1 MAIEI
6 GIQQLSTQFALGLQ
20 QITNTLKQELNVI
33 SNTLVQEISVVNHLR
48 QNVEVTRNTLLSS
61 NQAHYTYI
69 ETLNQVQD
77 KAAQVEGSSSR
88 IGGAISQVAS
98 KLFDFVQSS
107 LGSLKDLKAGPD
119 ALGVVTDEQAQS
131 AKDYQTSMEKLDKVL
146 DGVKAR
152 VGLGLAPQL
161 SFLADRFLAVVDAN
175 KELIT
180 EGLQKTMT
188 LVAEGLDAVYNFG
201 RALDFVVSG
210 TVGWDNA
217 LMMLGTAL
225 LWVGRASLMAFAT
238 NPIMWIIAA
247 LVVVIALV
255 DDFMTYLDGG
265 ESAFGGVWEPLVK
278 GFKEVGAILADMK
291 AQFDAFWAENGETV
305 MAFADGLMMFIG
317 AGISNVINLFKGF
330 SALLRGDFDGV
341 KEAFGG
347 IFEGLATQFEVI
359 GSLFSW
365 EPLLNG
371 IAAVEAVLNGLKARF
386 MALWGE
392 ISESA
397 MAFADGLVVF
407 IGAGISNVINLF
419 KGFFALLRG
428 DVDGVKEAFGGIFEG
443 LATQFEV
450 IGSLFS
456 WESLLNGIAAVELV
470 LNGLKAQFMALWG
483 EISES
488 AMAFAEGL
496 MAGIGT
502 SINYVINLFKGL
514 FVLVKGGFDGIK
526 EVFNSWFEG
535 VKAKFEALGAGF
547 KKVAGMFG
555 FGDDKEGAPEAAKE
569 SPGMFSG
576 VAGFFGWNSTDD
588 QAATAPRLVE
598 GASQFTAGVHDAQS
612 RAALGAGVGAASL
625 VAPVSNNSFNQSV
638 TVHVSGDNPQAIGRE
653 VAEQVAS
660 NQQRL
665 ATHNNQS
672 DIRQ

>member
-6 GIQQLSTQFALGLQ
+6 GIQQLSAQFALGLQ

-146 DGVKAR
+146 DGVKTR

-330 SALLRGDFDGV
+330 FALLRGDFDGV

-371 IAAVEAVLNGLKARF
+371 IAAVEAVLNGLKAQF
-386 MALWGE
+386 MAFWTEG
-392 ISESA
+392 SESV
-397 MAFADGLVVF
+397 MAFGEGLMVVIGASISNLFNLLKGIFALITGDFDGL
-407 IGAGISNVINLF
+407 
-419 KGFFALLRG
+419 
-428 DVDGVKEAFGGIFEG
+428 KEAF
-443 LATQFEV
+443 
-450 IGSLFS
+450 
-456 WESLLNGIAAVELV
+456 NG
-470 LNGLKAQFMALWG
+470 
-483 EISES
+483 
-488 AMAFAEGL
+488 
-496 MAGIGT
+496 
-502 SINYVINLFKGL
+502 
-514 FVLVKGGFDGIK
+514 
-526 EVFNSWFEG
+526 WFEG
-535 VKAKFEALGAGF
+535 VAAQFEVLSAGF

-555 FGDDKEGAPEAAKE
+555 FGGDKEGAPEAAKD

-598 GASQFTAGVHDAQS
+598 GASQFTAGVQDAQS

>member
-6 GIQQLSTQFALGLQ
+6 GIQQLSAQFALGLQ

-61 NQAHYTYI
+61 NKAHYTYI
-69 ETLNQVQD
+69 ETLNQVQG
-77 KAAQVEGSSSR
+77 KAAQVESSTSR
-88 IGGAISQVAS
+88 IGGAISQVSS

-146 DGVKAR
+146 DGVKTR

-371 IAAVEAVLNGLKARF
+371 IAAVEAVLNGLKAQF
-386 MALWGE
+386 MAFWTEG
-392 ISESA
+392 SESV
-397 MAFADGLVVF
+397 MAFGEGLMVVIGASISNLFNLLKGIFALITGDFDGL
-407 IGAGISNVINLF
+407 
-419 KGFFALLRG
+419 
-428 DVDGVKEAFGGIFEG
+428 KEAF
-443 LATQFEV
+443 
-450 IGSLFS
+450 
-456 WESLLNGIAAVELV
+456 NG
-470 LNGLKAQFMALWG
+470 
-483 EISES
+483 
-488 AMAFAEGL
+488 
-496 MAGIGT
+496 
-502 SINYVINLFKGL
+502 
-514 FVLVKGGFDGIK
+514 
-526 EVFNSWFEG
+526 WFEG
-535 VKAKFEALGAGF
+535 VAAQFEVLSAGF

-555 FGDDKEGAPEAAKE
+555 FGGDKEGAPEAAKE

-598 GASQFTAGVHDAQS
+598 GASQFTAGVQDAQS

>member
-61 NQAHYTYI
+61 NKAHYTYI
-69 ETLNQVQD
+69 ETLNQVQG
-77 KAAQVEGSSSR
+77 KAAQVEGSTSR
-88 IGGAISQVAS
+88 IGGAISQVSS

-146 DGVKAR
+146 DGVKTR

-330 SALLRGDFDGV
+330 SALLRGDFNGV

-371 IAAVEAVLNGLKARF
+371 IAAVEAVLNGLKA
-386 MALWGE
+386 
-392 ISESA
+392 
-397 MAFADGLVVF
+397 
-407 IGAGISNVINLF
+407 
-419 KGFFALLRG
+419 
-428 DVDGVKEAFGGIFEG
+428 
-443 LATQFEV
+443 
-450 IGSLFS
+450 
-456 WESLLNGIAAVELV
+456 
-470 LNGLKAQFMALWG
+470 QFMAFWTEG
-483 EISES
+483 SES
-488 AMAFAEGL
+488 VMAFGEGL
-496 MAGIGT
+496 MVVIGA
-502 SINYVINLFKGL
+502 SISNLFNLLKGIFAL
-514 FVLVKGGFDGIK
+514 ITGDFDGLK
-526 EVFNSWFEG
+526 QAFNGWFEG
-535 VKAKFEALGAGF
+535 VAAQFEVLSAGF

-555 FGDDKEGAPEAAKE
+555 FGGDKEGAPEAAKE

-576 VAGFFGWNSTDD
+576 VANLFGWNSTDD

-598 GASQFTAGVHDAQS
+598 GASQFTAGVQDAQS
-612 RAALGAGVGAASL
+612 RAALGAGVGAAAL
-625 VAPVSNNSFNQSV
+625 AAPVSNNSFNQSV

>member
-61 NQAHYTYI
+61 NKAHYTYI
-69 ETLNQVQD
+69 ETLNQVQG
-77 KAAQVEGSSSR
+77 KAAQVEGSTSR
-88 IGGAISQVAS
+88 IGGAISQVSS

-119 ALGVVTDEQAQS
+119 ALGVVTDEQAQA

-146 DGVKAR
+146 DGVKTR

-330 SALLRGDFDGV
+330 FALLRGDFDGV

-371 IAAVEAVLNGLKARF
+371 IAAVEAVLNGLKAQF
-386 MALWGE
+386 MAFWTEG
-392 ISESA
+392 SESV
-397 MAFADGLVVF
+397 MAFGEGLMVVIGASISNLFNLLKGIFALITGDFDGL
-407 IGAGISNVINLF
+407 
-419 KGFFALLRG
+419 
-428 DVDGVKEAFGGIFEG
+428 KEAF
-443 LATQFEV
+443 
-450 IGSLFS
+450 
-456 WESLLNGIAAVELV
+456 NG
-470 LNGLKAQFMALWG
+470 
-483 EISES
+483 
-488 AMAFAEGL
+488 
-496 MAGIGT
+496 
-502 SINYVINLFKGL
+502 
-514 FVLVKGGFDGIK
+514 
-526 EVFNSWFEG
+526 WFEG
-535 VKAKFEALGAGF
+535 VAAQFEVLSAGF

-555 FGDDKEGAPEAAKE
+555 FGGDKEGAPEAAKE

-598 GASQFTAGVHDAQS
+598 GASQFTAGVQDAQS

>member
-6 GIQQLSTQFALGLQ
+6 GIQQLSAQFALGLQ

-77 KAAQVEGSSSR
+77 KAAQVEGSSFR

-146 DGVKAR
+146 DGVKTR

-265 ESAFGGVWEPLVK
+265 ESAFVGVWEPLVK

-330 SALLRGDFDGV
+330 FALLRGDFDGV

-371 IAAVEAVLNGLKARF
+371 IAAVEAVLNGLKAQF
-386 MALWGE
+386 MAFWTEG
-392 ISESA
+392 SESV
-397 MAFADGLVVF
+397 MAFGEGLMVVIGASISNLFNLLKGIFALITGDFDGL
-407 IGAGISNVINLF
+407 
-419 KGFFALLRG
+419 
-428 DVDGVKEAFGGIFEG
+428 KEAF
-443 LATQFEV
+443 
-450 IGSLFS
+450 
-456 WESLLNGIAAVELV
+456 NG
-470 LNGLKAQFMALWG
+470 
-483 EISES
+483 
-488 AMAFAEGL
+488 
-496 MAGIGT
+496 
-502 SINYVINLFKGL
+502 
-514 FVLVKGGFDGIK
+514 
-526 EVFNSWFEG
+526 WFEG
-535 VKAKFEALGAGF
+535 VAAQFEVLSAGF

-555 FGDDKEGAPEAAKE
+555 FGGDKEGAPEAAKE

-598 GASQFTAGVHDAQS
+598 GASQFTAGVQDAQS

-625 VAPVSNNSFNQSV
+625 MAPVSNNSFNQSV

>member
-61 NQAHYTYI
+61 NKAHYTYI
-69 ETLNQVQD
+69 ETLNQVQG
-77 KAAQVEGSSSR
+77 KAAQVEGSTSR
-88 IGGAISQVAS
+88 IGGAISQVSS

-146 DGVKAR
+146 DGVKTR

-217 LMMLGTAL
+217 LMMLSTAL

-371 IAAVEAVLNGLKARF
+371 IAAVEAVLNGLKAQF
-386 MALWGE
+386 MAFWTEG
-392 ISESA
+392 SESV
-397 MAFADGLVVF
+397 MAFGEGLMVVIGASISNLFNLLKGIFALITGDFDGL
-407 IGAGISNVINLF
+407 
-419 KGFFALLRG
+419 
-428 DVDGVKEAFGGIFEG
+428 KEAF
-443 LATQFEV
+443 
-450 IGSLFS
+450 
-456 WESLLNGIAAVELV
+456 NG
-470 LNGLKAQFMALWG
+470 
-483 EISES
+483 
-488 AMAFAEGL
+488 
-496 MAGIGT
+496 
-502 SINYVINLFKGL
+502 
-514 FVLVKGGFDGIK
+514 
-526 EVFNSWFEG
+526 WFEG
-535 VKAKFEALGAGF
+535 VAAQFEVLSAGF

-555 FGDDKEGAPEAAKE
+555 FGGDKEGAPEAAKE

-576 VAGFFGWNSTDD
+576 VANLFGWNSTDD

-598 GASQFTAGVHDAQS
+598 GASQFTAGVQDAQS

>member
-6 GIQQLSTQFALGLQ
+6 GIQQLSAQFALGLQ

-69 ETLNQVQD
+69 ETLNQVQG
-77 KAAQVEGSSSR
+77 KAAQVESSTSR
-88 IGGAISQVAS
+88 IGGAISQVSS

-119 ALGVVTDEQAQS
+119 TLGVVTDEQAQS

-146 DGVKAR
+146 DGVKTR

-330 SALLRGDFDGV
+330 FALLRGDFDGV

-371 IAAVEAVLNGLKARF
+371 IAAVEAVLNGLKAQF
-386 MALWGE
+386 MAFWTEG
-392 ISESA
+392 SESV
-397 MAFADGLVVF
+397 MAFGEGLMVVIGASISNLFNLLKGIFALITGDFDGL
-407 IGAGISNVINLF
+407 
-419 KGFFALLRG
+419 
-428 DVDGVKEAFGGIFEG
+428 KEAF
-443 LATQFEV
+443 
-450 IGSLFS
+450 
-456 WESLLNGIAAVELV
+456 NG
-470 LNGLKAQFMALWG
+470 
-483 EISES
+483 
-488 AMAFAEGL
+488 
-496 MAGIGT
+496 
-502 SINYVINLFKGL
+502 
-514 FVLVKGGFDGIK
+514 
-526 EVFNSWFEG
+526 WFEG
-535 VKAKFEALGAGF
+535 VAAQFEVLSAGF

-555 FGDDKEGAPEAAKE
+555 FGGDKEGAPEAAKE

-598 GASQFTAGVHDAQS
+598 GASQFTAGVQDAQS

>member
-61 NQAHYTYI
+61 NKAHYTYI
-69 ETLNQVQD
+69 ETLNQVQG
-77 KAAQVEGSSSR
+77 KAAQVESSTSR
-88 IGGAISQVAS
+88 IGGAISQVSS

-317 AGISNVINLFKGF
+317 AGISNVINLFKG
-330 SALLRGDFDGV
+330 
-341 KEAFGG
+341 
-347 IFEGLATQFEVI
+347 
-359 GSLFSW
+359 
-365 EPLLNG
+365 
-371 IAAVEAVLNGLKARF
+371 
-386 MALWGE
+386 
-392 ISESA
+392 
-397 MAFADGLVVF
+397 
-407 IGAGISNVINLF
+407 
-419 KGFFALLRG
+419 
-428 DVDGVKEAFGGIFEG
+428 
-443 LATQFEV
+443 
-450 IGSLFS
+450 
-456 WESLLNGIAAVELV
+456 
-470 LNGLKAQFMALWG
+470 
-483 EISES
+483 
-488 AMAFAEGL
+488 
-496 MAGIGT
+496 
-502 SINYVINLFKGL
+502 L
-514 FVLVKGGFDGIK
+514 FVLVKGGFDGVK

-535 VKAKFEALGAGF
+535 VKAKFEALSAGF

-555 FGDDKEGAPEAAKE
+555 FGGDKEGAPEAAKE

-576 VAGFFGWNSTDD
+576 VANLFGWNSDD
-588 QAATAPRLVE
+588 DKAATAPRLVE
-598 GASQFTAGVHDAQS
+598 GASQFTAGVQDAQS
-612 RAALGAGVGAASL
+612 RAALGAGVGAAAL

>member
-61 NQAHYTYI
+61 NKAHYTYI
-69 ETLNQVQD
+69 ETLNQVQG
-77 KAAQVEGSSSR
+77 KAAQVESSTSR
-88 IGGAISQVAS
+88 IGGAISQVSS

-330 SALLRGDFDGV
+330 FALLRGDFDGV

-371 IAAVEAVLNGLKARF
+371 IAAVEAVLNGLKA
-386 MALWGE
+386 
-392 ISESA
+392 
-397 MAFADGLVVF
+397 
-407 IGAGISNVINLF
+407 
-419 KGFFALLRG
+419 
-428 DVDGVKEAFGGIFEG
+428 
-443 LATQFEV
+443 
-450 IGSLFS
+450 
-456 WESLLNGIAAVELV
+456 
-470 LNGLKAQFMALWG
+470 QFMAFWTEG
-483 EISES
+483 SES
-488 AMAFAEGL
+488 VMAFGEGL
-496 MAGIGT
+496 MVVIGA
-502 SINYVINLFKGL
+502 SISNLFNLLKGIFAL
-514 FVLVKGGFDGIK
+514 ITGDFDGLK
-526 EVFNSWFEG
+526 QAFNGWFEG
-535 VKAKFEALGAGF
+535 VAAQFEVLSAGF

-555 FGDDKEGAPEAAKE
+555 FGGDKEGAPEAAKE

-576 VAGFFGWNSTDD
+576 VANLFGWNSTDD

-598 GASQFTAGVHDAQS
+598 GASQFTAGVQDAQS

-625 VAPVSNNSFNQSV
+625 AAPVSNNSFNQSV

>member
-6 GIQQLSTQFALGLQ
+6 GIQQLSAQFALGLQ

-48 QNVEVTRNTLLSS
+48 QNVEITRNTLLSS
-61 NQAHYTYI
+61 NKAHYTYI
-69 ETLNQVQD
+69 ETLNQVQG

-88 IGGAISQVAS
+88 IGGAISQVSS

-146 DGVKAR
+146 DGVKTR

-330 SALLRGDFDGV
+330 FALLRGDFDGV

-371 IAAVEAVLNGLKARF
+371 IAAVEAVLNGLKA
-386 MALWGE
+386 
-392 ISESA
+392 
-397 MAFADGLVVF
+397 
-407 IGAGISNVINLF
+407 
-419 KGFFALLRG
+419 
-428 DVDGVKEAFGGIFEG
+428 
-443 LATQFEV
+443 
-450 IGSLFS
+450 
-456 WESLLNGIAAVELV
+456 
-470 LNGLKAQFMALWG
+470 QFMAFWTEG
-483 EISES
+483 SES
-488 AMAFAEGL
+488 VMAFGEGL
-496 MAGIGT
+496 MVVIGA
-502 SINYVINLFKGL
+502 SISNLFNLLKGIFAL
-514 FVLVKGGFDGIK
+514 ITGDFDGLK
-526 EVFNSWFEG
+526 QAFNGWFEG
-535 VKAKFEALGAGF
+535 VAAQFEVLSAGF

-576 VAGFFGWNSTDD
+576 VANLFGWNSTDD

-598 GASQFTAGVHDAQS
+598 GASQFTAGVQDAQS
-612 RAALGAGVGAASL
+612 RAALGAGVGAAAL

>member
-61 NQAHYTYI
+61 NKAHYTYI
-69 ETLNQVQD
+69 ETLNQVQG
-77 KAAQVEGSSSR
+77 KAAQVESSSSR
-88 IGGAISQVAS
+88 IGGAISQVSS

-305 MAFADGLMMFIG
+305 MAFAEGLMMFIG

-330 SALLRGDFDGV
+330 FALLRGDFDGV

-371 IAAVEAVLNGLKARF
+371 IAAVEAVLNGLKAQF
-386 MALWGE
+386 MAFWTEG
-392 ISESA
+392 SESV
-397 MAFADGLVVF
+397 MAFGEGLMVVIGASISNLFNLLKGIFALITGDFDGL
-407 IGAGISNVINLF
+407 
-419 KGFFALLRG
+419 
-428 DVDGVKEAFGGIFEG
+428 KEAF
-443 LATQFEV
+443 
-450 IGSLFS
+450 
-456 WESLLNGIAAVELV
+456 NG
-470 LNGLKAQFMALWG
+470 
-483 EISES
+483 
-488 AMAFAEGL
+488 
-496 MAGIGT
+496 
-502 SINYVINLFKGL
+502 
-514 FVLVKGGFDGIK
+514 
-526 EVFNSWFEG
+526 WFEG
-535 VKAKFEALGAGF
+535 VAAQFEVLSAGF

-555 FGDDKEGAPEAAKE
+555 FGGDKEGAPEAAKE

-598 GASQFTAGVHDAQS
+598 GASQFTAGVQDAQS

>member
-61 NQAHYTYI
+61 NKAHYTYI
-69 ETLNQVQD
+69 ETLNQVQG
-77 KAAQVEGSSSR
+77 KAAQVESSTSR
-88 IGGAISQVAS
+88 IGGAISQVSS

-146 DGVKAR
+146 DGVKTR

-330 SALLRGDFDGV
+330 FALLRGDFDGV

-371 IAAVEAVLNGLKARF
+371 IAAVEAVLNGLKAQF
-386 MALWGE
+386 MAFWTE
-392 ISESA
+392 VSESV
-397 MAFADGLVVF
+397 MAFA
-407 IGAGISNVINLF
+407 
-419 KGFFALLRG
+419 
-428 DVDGVKEAFGGIFEG
+428 
-443 LATQFEV
+443 
-450 IGSLFS
+450 GS
-456 WESLLNGIAAVELV
+456 
-470 LNGLKAQFMALWG
+470 
-483 EISES
+483 
-488 AMAFAEGL
+488 L

-514 FVLVKGGFDGIK
+514 FVLVKGGFDGVK

-535 VKAKFEALGAGF
+535 VKAKFEALSAGF

-555 FGDDKEGAPEAAKE
+555 FGGDKEGAPEAAKE

-576 VAGFFGWNSTDD
+576 VANLFGWNSTDD

-598 GASQFTAGVHDAQS
+598 GASQFTAGVQDAQS

>member
-6 GIQQLSTQFALGLQ
+6 GIQQLSAQFALGLQ

-61 NQAHYTYI
+61 NKAHYTYI

-88 IGGAISQVAS
+88 IGGAISQVSS

-146 DGVKAR
+146 DGVKTR

-371 IAAVEAVLNGLKARF
+371 IAAVEAVLNGLKAQF
-386 MALWGE
+386 MAFWTEG
-392 ISESA
+392 SESV
-397 MAFADGLVVF
+397 MAFGEGLMVVIGASISNLFNLLKGIFALITGDFDGL
-407 IGAGISNVINLF
+407 
-419 KGFFALLRG
+419 
-428 DVDGVKEAFGGIFEG
+428 KEAF
-443 LATQFEV
+443 
-450 IGSLFS
+450 
-456 WESLLNGIAAVELV
+456 NG
-470 LNGLKAQFMALWG
+470 
-483 EISES
+483 
-488 AMAFAEGL
+488 
-496 MAGIGT
+496 
-502 SINYVINLFKGL
+502 
-514 FVLVKGGFDGIK
+514 
-526 EVFNSWFEG
+526 WFEG
-535 VKAKFEALGAGF
+535 VAAQFEVLSAGF

-555 FGDDKEGAPEAAKE
+555 FGGDKEGAPEAAKE

-598 GASQFTAGVHDAQS
+598 GASQFTAGVQDAQS
-612 RAALGAGVGAASL
+612 RAALGAGVGAAAL

>member
-61 NQAHYTYI
+61 NKAHYTYI
-69 ETLNQVQD
+69 ETLNQVQG
-77 KAAQVEGSSSR
+77 KAAQVEGSTSR
-88 IGGAISQVAS
+88 IGGAISQVSS

-146 DGVKAR
+146 DGVKTR

-371 IAAVEAVLNGLKARF
+371 IAAVEAVLNGLKAQF
-386 MALWGE
+386 MAFWTEG
-392 ISESA
+392 SESV
-397 MAFADGLVVF
+397 MAFGEGLMVVIGASISNLFNLLKGIFALITGDFDGL
-407 IGAGISNVINLF
+407 
-419 KGFFALLRG
+419 
-428 DVDGVKEAFGGIFEG
+428 KEAF
-443 LATQFEV
+443 
-450 IGSLFS
+450 
-456 WESLLNGIAAVELV
+456 NG
-470 LNGLKAQFMALWG
+470 
-483 EISES
+483 
-488 AMAFAEGL
+488 
-496 MAGIGT
+496 
-502 SINYVINLFKGL
+502 
-514 FVLVKGGFDGIK
+514 
-526 EVFNSWFEG
+526 WFEG
-535 VKAKFEALGAGF
+535 VAAQFEVLSAGF

-555 FGDDKEGAPEAAKE
+555 FGGDKEGAPEAAKE

-612 RAALGAGVGAASL
+612 RAALGAGVGAAAL

>member
-6 GIQQLSTQFALGLQ
+6 GIQQLSAQFALGLQ

-146 DGVKAR
+146 DGVKTR

-330 SALLRGDFDGV
+330 FALLRGDFDGV

-371 IAAVEAVLNGLKARF
+371 IAAVEAVLNGLKAQF
-386 MALWGE
+386 MAFWTEG
-392 ISESA
+392 SESV
-397 MAFADGLVVF
+397 MAFGEGLMVVIGASISNLFNLLKGIFALITGDFDGL
-407 IGAGISNVINLF
+407 
-419 KGFFALLRG
+419 
-428 DVDGVKEAFGGIFEG
+428 KEAF
-443 LATQFEV
+443 
-450 IGSLFS
+450 
-456 WESLLNGIAAVELV
+456 NG
-470 LNGLKAQFMALWG
+470 
-483 EISES
+483 
-488 AMAFAEGL
+488 
-496 MAGIGT
+496 
-502 SINYVINLFKGL
+502 
-514 FVLVKGGFDGIK
+514 
-526 EVFNSWFEG
+526 WFEG
-535 VKAKFEALGAGF
+535 VAAQFEVLSAGF

-555 FGDDKEGAPEAAKE
+555 FGGDKEGAPEAAKE

-598 GASQFTAGVHDAQS
+598 GASQFTAGVQDAQS

>member
-6 GIQQLSTQFALGLQ
+6 GIQQLSAQFALGLQ

-61 NQAHYTYI
+61 NKAHYTYI
-69 ETLNQVQD
+69 ETLNQVQG
-77 KAAQVEGSSSR
+77 KAAQVESSTSR
-88 IGGAISQVAS
+88 IGGAISQVSS

-119 ALGVVTDEQAQS
+119 ALGVVTDEQAQT

-146 DGVKAR
+146 DGVKTR

-265 ESAFGGVWEPLVK
+265 ESAFGSVWEPLVK

-371 IAAVEAVLNGLKARF
+371 IAAVEAVLNGLKA
-386 MALWGE
+386 
-392 ISESA
+392 
-397 MAFADGLVVF
+397 
-407 IGAGISNVINLF
+407 
-419 KGFFALLRG
+419 
-428 DVDGVKEAFGGIFEG
+428 
-443 LATQFEV
+443 
-450 IGSLFS
+450 
-456 WESLLNGIAAVELV
+456 
-470 LNGLKAQFMALWG
+470 QFMAFWTEG
-483 EISES
+483 SES
-488 AMAFAEGL
+488 VMAFGEGL
-496 MAGIGT
+496 MVVIGA
-502 SINYVINLFKGL
+502 SISNLFNLLKGIFAL
-514 FVLVKGGFDGIK
+514 ITGDFDGVK

-555 FGDDKEGAPEAAKE
+555 FGGDKEGAPEAAKE

-598 GASQFTAGVHDAQS
+598 GASQFTAGVQDAQS

>member
-61 NQAHYTYI
+61 NKAQYTYI
-69 ETLNQVQD
+69 ETLNQVQG

-119 ALGVVTDEQAQS
+119 ALGVVTDEQAQA
-131 AKDYQTSMEKLDKVL
+131 AKGYQTSMEKLDKVL
-146 DGVKAR
+146 DGVKTR

-180 EGLQKTMT
+180 EGLEKTMT

-330 SALLRGDFDGV
+330 
-341 KEAFGG
+341 
-347 IFEGLATQFEVI
+347 
-359 GSLFSW
+359 
-365 EPLLNG
+365 
-371 IAAVEAVLNGLKARF
+371 
-386 MALWGE
+386 
-392 ISESA
+392 
-397 MAFADGLVVF
+397 
-407 IGAGISNVINLF
+407 
-419 KGFFALLRG
+419 FALLRG

-456 WESLLNGIAAVELV
+456 WQPLLDGIAAVEAV
-470 LNGLKAQFMALWG
+470 LNGLKARFMALWG

-496 MAGIGT
+496 MAGIGA

-514 FVLVKGGFDGIK
+514 FVLVKGGFDGVK

-576 VAGFFGWNSTDD
+576 VANLFGWNSDDD

-598 GASQFTAGVHDAQS
+598 GASQFTAGVQDAQS

-625 VAPVSNNSFNQSV
+625 MAPVSNNSFNQSV

>member
-6 GIQQLSTQFALGLQ
+6 GIQQLSAQFALGLQ

-98 KLFDFVQSS
+98 KLFDFVGSS
-107 LGSLKDLKAGPD
+107 LDSLKDLKAGPD
-119 ALGVVTDEQAQS
+119 ALGAVTDEQAQA

-146 DGVKAR
+146 DGVKTR

-188 LVAEGLDAVYNFG
+188 LVAEGLDAVYNFA

-217 LMMLGTAL
+217 LMMLGSAL

-291 AQFDAFWAENGETV
+291 AQFDAFWAENGEMV
-305 MAFADGLMMFIG
+305 MAFADGLM
-317 AGISNVINLFKGF
+317 L
-330 SALLRGDFDGV
+330 
-341 KEAFGG
+341 
-347 IFEGLATQFEVI
+347 
-359 GSLFSW
+359 
-365 EPLLNG
+365 
-371 IAAVEAVLNGLKARF
+371 
-386 MALWGE
+386 
-392 ISESA
+392 
-397 MAFADGLVVF
+397 F

-428 DVDGVKEAFGGIFEG
+428 DFDGVKEAFGGIFDG

-456 WESLLNGIAAVELV
+456 WEPLLDGIAAVEVV
-470 LNGLKAQFMALWG
+470 LNGLKARFMAFWG
-483 EISES
+483 EVSES
-488 AMAFAEGL
+488 VTAFAGGL

-555 FGDDKEGAPEAAKE
+555 FGGDKDGEAKQADAAQAAEGTPEAGKE
-569 SPGMFSG
+569 SPGIFSG
-576 VAGFFGWNSTDD
+576 VANLFGWNSTDD

-598 GASQFTAGVHDAQS
+598 GASQFTAGVQDAQS
-612 RAALGAGVGAASL
+612 RAALGAGVGAAGL

>member
-6 GIQQLSTQFALGLQ
+6 GIQQLSAQFALGLQ

-61 NQAHYTYI
+61 NKAHYTYI
-69 ETLNQVQD
+69 ETLNQVQG
-77 KAAQVEGSSSR
+77 KAAQVESSTSR
-88 IGGAISQVAS
+88 IGGAISQVSS

-146 DGVKAR
+146 DGVKTR

-371 IAAVEAVLNGLKARF
+371 IAAVEAVLNGLKAQF
-386 MALWGE
+386 MAFWTEG
-392 ISESA
+392 SESV
-397 MAFADGLVVF
+397 MAFGEGLMVVIGASISNLFNLLKGIFALITGDFDGL
-407 IGAGISNVINLF
+407 
-419 KGFFALLRG
+419 
-428 DVDGVKEAFGGIFEG
+428 KEAF
-443 LATQFEV
+443 
-450 IGSLFS
+450 
-456 WESLLNGIAAVELV
+456 NG
-470 LNGLKAQFMALWG
+470 
-483 EISES
+483 
-488 AMAFAEGL
+488 
-496 MAGIGT
+496 
-502 SINYVINLFKGL
+502 
-514 FVLVKGGFDGIK
+514 
-526 EVFNSWFEG
+526 WFEG
-535 VKAKFEALGAGF
+535 VAAQFEVLSAGF

-555 FGDDKEGAPEAAKE
+555 FGGDKEGAPEAAKE

-576 VAGFFGWNSTDD
+576 VAGFFGWNSAGD

-598 GASQFTAGVHDAQS
+598 GASQFTAGVQDAQS

-625 VAPVSNNSFNQSV
+625 AAPVSNNSFNQSV

>member
-6 GIQQLSTQFALGLQ
+6 GIQQLSAQFALGLQ

-61 NQAHYTYI
+61 NKAHYTYI
-69 ETLNQVQD
+69 ETLNQVQG
-77 KAAQVEGSSSR
+77 KAAQVESSTSR
-88 IGGAISQVAS
+88 IGGAISQVSS

-278 GFKEVGAILADMK
+278 GFKEVGALLADMK

-330 SALLRGDFDGV
+330 FALLRGDFDGV

-371 IAAVEAVLNGLKARF
+371 IAAVEAVLNGLKAQF
-386 MALWGE
+386 MAFWTEG
-392 ISESA
+392 SESV
-397 MAFADGLVVF
+397 MAFGEGLMVVIGASISNLFNLLKGIFALITGDFDGL
-407 IGAGISNVINLF
+407 
-419 KGFFALLRG
+419 
-428 DVDGVKEAFGGIFEG
+428 KEAF
-443 LATQFEV
+443 
-450 IGSLFS
+450 
-456 WESLLNGIAAVELV
+456 NG
-470 LNGLKAQFMALWG
+470 
-483 EISES
+483 
-488 AMAFAEGL
+488 
-496 MAGIGT
+496 
-502 SINYVINLFKGL
+502 
-514 FVLVKGGFDGIK
+514 
-526 EVFNSWFEG
+526 WFEG
-535 VKAKFEALGAGF
+535 VAAQFEVLSAGF

-555 FGDDKEGAPEAAKE
+555 FGGDKEGAPEAAKE

-576 VAGFFGWNSTDD
+576 VANLFGWNSTDD

-598 GASQFTAGVHDAQS
+598 GASQFTAGVQDAQS

>member
-61 NQAHYTYI
+61 NKAHYTYI
-69 ETLNQVQD
+69 ETLNQVQG
-77 KAAQVEGSSSR
+77 KAAQVEGSTSR

-146 DGVKAR
+146 DGVKTR

-330 SALLRGDFDGV
+330 FALLRGDFDGV

-371 IAAVEAVLNGLKARF
+371 IAAVEAVLNGLKAQF
-386 MALWGE
+386 MAFWTEG
-392 ISESA
+392 SESV
-397 MAFADGLVVF
+397 MAFGEGLMVVIGASISNLFNLLKGIFALITGDFDGL
-407 IGAGISNVINLF
+407 
-419 KGFFALLRG
+419 
-428 DVDGVKEAFGGIFEG
+428 KEAF
-443 LATQFEV
+443 
-450 IGSLFS
+450 
-456 WESLLNGIAAVELV
+456 NG
-470 LNGLKAQFMALWG
+470 
-483 EISES
+483 
-488 AMAFAEGL
+488 
-496 MAGIGT
+496 
-502 SINYVINLFKGL
+502 
-514 FVLVKGGFDGIK
+514 
-526 EVFNSWFEG
+526 WFEG
-535 VKAKFEALGAGF
+535 VAAQFEVLSAGF

-555 FGDDKEGAPEAAKE
+555 FGGDKEGAPEAAKE

-598 GASQFTAGVHDAQS
+598 GASQFTAGVQDAQS

>member
-6 GIQQLSTQFALGLQ
+6 GIQQLSAQFALGLQ

-69 ETLNQVQD
+69 ETLNQVQG
-77 KAAQVEGSSSR
+77 KAAQVESSTSR

-119 ALGVVTDEQAQS
+119 TLGVVTDEQAQS

-146 DGVKAR
+146 DGVKTR

-330 SALLRGDFDGV
+330 FALLRGDFDGV

-371 IAAVEAVLNGLKARF
+371 IAAVEAVLNGLKAQF
-386 MALWGE
+386 MAFWTEG
-392 ISESA
+392 SESV
-397 MAFADGLVVF
+397 MAFGEGLMVVIGASISNLFNLLKGIFALITGDFDGL
-407 IGAGISNVINLF
+407 
-419 KGFFALLRG
+419 
-428 DVDGVKEAFGGIFEG
+428 KEAF
-443 LATQFEV
+443 
-450 IGSLFS
+450 
-456 WESLLNGIAAVELV
+456 NG
-470 LNGLKAQFMALWG
+470 
-483 EISES
+483 
-488 AMAFAEGL
+488 
-496 MAGIGT
+496 
-502 SINYVINLFKGL
+502 
-514 FVLVKGGFDGIK
+514 
-526 EVFNSWFEG
+526 WFEG
-535 VKAKFEALGAGF
+535 VAAQFEVLSAGF

-555 FGDDKEGAPEAAKE
+555 FGGDKEGAPEAAKE

-598 GASQFTAGVHDAQS
+598 GASQFTAGVQDAQS

>member
-6 GIQQLSTQFALGLQ
+6 GIQQLSAQFALGLQ

-146 DGVKAR
+146 DGVKTR

-330 SALLRGDFDGV
+330 FALLRGDFDGV

-371 IAAVEAVLNGLKARF
+371 IAAVEAVLNGLKAQF
-386 MALWGE
+386 MAFWTEG
-392 ISESA
+392 SESV
-397 MAFADGLVVF
+397 MAFGEGLMVVIGASISNLFNLLKGIFALITGDFDGL
-407 IGAGISNVINLF
+407 
-419 KGFFALLRG
+419 
-428 DVDGVKEAFGGIFEG
+428 KEAF
-443 LATQFEV
+443 
-450 IGSLFS
+450 
-456 WESLLNGIAAVELV
+456 NG
-470 LNGLKAQFMALWG
+470 
-483 EISES
+483 
-488 AMAFAEGL
+488 
-496 MAGIGT
+496 
-502 SINYVINLFKGL
+502 
-514 FVLVKGGFDGIK
+514 
-526 EVFNSWFEG
+526 WFEG
-535 VKAKFEALGAGF
+535 VAAQFEVLSAGF

-555 FGDDKEGAPEAAKE
+555 FGGDKEGAPEAAKE

-598 GASQFTAGVHDAQS
+598 GASQFTAGVQDAQS

-625 VAPVSNNSFNQSV
+625 MAPVSNNSFNQSV

>member
-61 NQAHYTYI
+61 NKAHYTYI
-69 ETLNQVQD
+69 ETLNQVQG

-119 ALGVVTDEQAQS
+119 ALGAVTDEQAQS

-146 DGVKAR
+146 DGVKTR

-330 SALLRGDFDGV
+330 
-341 KEAFGG
+341 
-347 IFEGLATQFEVI
+347 
-359 GSLFSW
+359 
-365 EPLLNG
+365 
-371 IAAVEAVLNGLKARF
+371 
-386 MALWGE
+386 
-392 ISESA
+392 
-397 MAFADGLVVF
+397 
-407 IGAGISNVINLF
+407 
-419 KGFFALLRG
+419 FALLRG
-428 DVDGVKEAFGGIFEG
+428 DVDGVKEAFGGILEG

-456 WESLLNGIAAVELV
+456 WQPLLDGIAAVELV
-470 LNGLKAQFMALWG
+470 LNGLKARFMAFWG

-496 MAGIGT
+496 MAGIGA

-514 FVLVKGGFDGIK
+514 FVLVKGGFDGVK

-576 VAGFFGWNSTDD
+576 VANLFGWNSTDD

-598 GASQFTAGVHDAQS
+598 GASQFTAGVQDAQS

-625 VAPVSNNSFNQSV
+625 MAPVSNNSFNQSV

>member
-61 NQAHYTYI
+61 NKAHYTYI
-69 ETLNQVQD
+69 ETLNQVQG
-77 KAAQVEGSSSR
+77 KAAQVEGSTSR
-88 IGGAISQVAS
+88 IGGAISQVSS

-146 DGVKAR
+146 DGVKTR

-291 AQFDAFWAENGETV
+291 AQFDAFWAENGEMV

-330 SALLRGDFDGV
+330 FALLRGDFDGV

-371 IAAVEAVLNGLKARF
+371 IAAVEAVLNGLKA
-386 MALWGE
+386 
-392 ISESA
+392 
-397 MAFADGLVVF
+397 
-407 IGAGISNVINLF
+407 
-419 KGFFALLRG
+419 
-428 DVDGVKEAFGGIFEG
+428 
-443 LATQFEV
+443 
-450 IGSLFS
+450 
-456 WESLLNGIAAVELV
+456 
-470 LNGLKAQFMALWG
+470 QFMAFWTEG
-483 EISES
+483 SES
-488 AMAFAEGL
+488 VMAFGEGL
-496 MAGIGT
+496 MVVIGA
-502 SINYVINLFKGL
+502 SISNLFNLLKGIFAL
-514 FVLVKGGFDGIK
+514 ITGDFDGLK
-526 EVFNSWFEG
+526 QAFNGWFEG
-535 VKAKFEALGAGF
+535 VAAQFEVLSAGF

-555 FGDDKEGAPEAAKE
+555 FGGDKEGVPEAAKE

-576 VAGFFGWNSTDD
+576 VANLFGWNSTDD

-598 GASQFTAGVHDAQS
+598 GASQFTAGVQDAQS

>member
-119 ALGVVTDEQAQS
+119 ALGVVTDEQAQA

-146 DGVKAR
+146 DGVKTR

-238 NPIMWIIAA
+238 NPIMWVIAA

-330 SALLRGDFDGV
+330 FALLRGDFDGV

-371 IAAVEAVLNGLKARF
+371 IAAVEAVLNGLKAQF
-386 MALWGE
+386 MAFWTEG
-392 ISESA
+392 SESV
-397 MAFADGLVVF
+397 MAFGEGLMVVIGASISNLFNLLKGIFALITGDFDGL
-407 IGAGISNVINLF
+407 
-419 KGFFALLRG
+419 
-428 DVDGVKEAFGGIFEG
+428 KEAF
-443 LATQFEV
+443 
-450 IGSLFS
+450 
-456 WESLLNGIAAVELV
+456 NG
-470 LNGLKAQFMALWG
+470 
-483 EISES
+483 
-488 AMAFAEGL
+488 
-496 MAGIGT
+496 
-502 SINYVINLFKGL
+502 
-514 FVLVKGGFDGIK
+514 
-526 EVFNSWFEG
+526 WFEG
-535 VKAKFEALGAGF
+535 VAAQFEVLSAGF
-547 KKVAGMFG
+547 KKVVGMFG
-555 FGDDKEGAPEAAKE
+555 FGGDKEGAPEAAKE

-576 VAGFFGWNSTDD
+576 VANLFGWNSTDD

-598 GASQFTAGVHDAQS
+598 GASQFMAGVQDAQS

>member
-61 NQAHYTYI
+61 NKAHYTYI
-69 ETLNQVQD
+69 ETLNQVQG
-77 KAAQVEGSSSR
+77 KAAQVESSTSR
-88 IGGAISQVAS
+88 IGGAISQVSS

-131 AKDYQTSMEKLDKVL
+131 AKDYQASMEKLDKVL
-146 DGVKAR
+146 DGVKTR

-330 SALLRGDFDGV
+330 FALLRGDFDGV

-371 IAAVEAVLNGLKARF
+371 IAAVEAVLNGLKA
-386 MALWGE
+386 
-392 ISESA
+392 
-397 MAFADGLVVF
+397 
-407 IGAGISNVINLF
+407 
-419 KGFFALLRG
+419 
-428 DVDGVKEAFGGIFEG
+428 
-443 LATQFEV
+443 
-450 IGSLFS
+450 
-456 WESLLNGIAAVELV
+456 
-470 LNGLKAQFMALWG
+470 QFMAFWTEG
-483 EISES
+483 SES
-488 AMAFAEGL
+488 VMAFGEGL
-496 MAGIGT
+496 MVVIGA
-502 SINYVINLFKGL
+502 SISNLFNLLKGIFAL
-514 FVLVKGGFDGIK
+514 ITGDFDGLK
-526 EVFNSWFEG
+526 QAFNGWFEG
-535 VKAKFEALGAGF
+535 VAAQFEVLSAGF

-576 VAGFFGWNSTDD
+576 VANLFGWNSTDD

-598 GASQFTAGVHDAQS
+598 GASQFTAGVQDAQS
-612 RAALGAGVGAASL
+612 RAALGAGVGAAAL

>member
-61 NQAHYTYI
+61 NKAHYTYI
-69 ETLNQVQD
+69 ETLNQVQG
-77 KAAQVEGSSSR
+77 KAAQVESSSSR

-146 DGVKAR
+146 DGVKTR

-278 GFKEVGAILADMK
+278 GFKEVGTILADMK

-330 SALLRGDFDGV
+330 FALLRGDFDGV

-371 IAAVEAVLNGLKARF
+371 IAAVEAVLNGLKAQF
-386 MALWGE
+386 MAFWTEGR
-392 ISESA
+392 ESV
-397 MAFADGLVVF
+397 MAFGEGLMVVIGASISNLFNLLKGIFALITGDFDGL
-407 IGAGISNVINLF
+407 
-419 KGFFALLRG
+419 
-428 DVDGVKEAFGGIFEG
+428 KEAF
-443 LATQFEV
+443 
-450 IGSLFS
+450 
-456 WESLLNGIAAVELV
+456 NG
-470 LNGLKAQFMALWG
+470 
-483 EISES
+483 
-488 AMAFAEGL
+488 
-496 MAGIGT
+496 
-502 SINYVINLFKGL
+502 
-514 FVLVKGGFDGIK
+514 
-526 EVFNSWFEG
+526 WFEG
-535 VKAKFEALGAGF
+535 VAAQFEVLSAGF

-555 FGDDKEGAPEAAKE
+555 FGGDKEGAPEAAKE

-576 VAGFFGWNSTDD
+576 VANLFGWNSTDD

-598 GASQFTAGVHDAQS
+598 GASQFTAGVQDAQS

>member
-69 ETLNQVQD
+69 ETLNQVQG
-77 KAAQVEGSSSR
+77 KAAQVEGSTSR
-88 IGGAISQVAS
+88 IGGAISQVSS

-201 RALDFVVSG
+201 RALDFVVSR

-330 SALLRGDFDGV
+330 FALLRGDFDGV

-371 IAAVEAVLNGLKARF
+371 IAAVEAVLNGLKAQF
-386 MALWGE
+386 MAFWTEG
-392 ISESA
+392 SESV
-397 MAFADGLVVF
+397 MAFGEGLMVVIGASISNLFNLLKGIFALITGDFDGL
-407 IGAGISNVINLF
+407 
-419 KGFFALLRG
+419 
-428 DVDGVKEAFGGIFEG
+428 KEAF
-443 LATQFEV
+443 
-450 IGSLFS
+450 
-456 WESLLNGIAAVELV
+456 NG
-470 LNGLKAQFMALWG
+470 
-483 EISES
+483 
-488 AMAFAEGL
+488 
-496 MAGIGT
+496 
-502 SINYVINLFKGL
+502 
-514 FVLVKGGFDGIK
+514 
-526 EVFNSWFEG
+526 WFEG
-535 VKAKFEALGAGF
+535 VAAQFEVLSAGF

-555 FGDDKEGAPEAAKE
+555 FGGDKEGAPEAAKE

-598 GASQFTAGVHDAQS
+598 GASQFTAGVQDAQS

>member
-61 NQAHYTYI
+61 NKAHYTYI
-69 ETLNQVQD
+69 ETLNQVQG
-77 KAAQVEGSSSR
+77 KAAQVESSTSR
-88 IGGAISQVAS
+88 IGGAISQVSS

-146 DGVKAR
+146 DGVKTR

-330 SALLRGDFDGV
+330 FALLRGDFDGV

-371 IAAVEAVLNGLKARF
+371 IAAVEAVLNGLKAQF
-386 MALWGE
+386 MAFWTEG
-392 ISESA
+392 SESV
-397 MAFADGLVVF
+397 MAFGEGLMVVIGASISNLFNLLKGIFALITGDFDGL
-407 IGAGISNVINLF
+407 
-419 KGFFALLRG
+419 
-428 DVDGVKEAFGGIFEG
+428 KEAF
-443 LATQFEV
+443 
-450 IGSLFS
+450 
-456 WESLLNGIAAVELV
+456 NG
-470 LNGLKAQFMALWG
+470 
-483 EISES
+483 
-488 AMAFAEGL
+488 
-496 MAGIGT
+496 
-502 SINYVINLFKGL
+502 
-514 FVLVKGGFDGIK
+514 
-526 EVFNSWFEG
+526 WFEG
-535 VKAKFEALGAGF
+535 VAAQFEVLSAGF

-555 FGDDKEGAPEAAKE
+555 FGGDKEGAPEAAKE

-576 VAGFFGWNSTDD
+576 VAGFFGWNSNDD

-598 GASQFTAGVHDAQS
+598 GASQFTAGVQDAQS

>member
-61 NQAHYTYI
+61 NKAHYTYI
-69 ETLNQVQD
+69 ETLNQVQG
-77 KAAQVEGSSSR
+77 KAAQVESSSSR
-88 IGGAISQVAS
+88 IGGAISQVSS

-330 SALLRGDFDGV
+330 FALLRGDFDGV

-371 IAAVEAVLNGLKARF
+371 IAAVEAL
-386 MALWGE
+386 
-392 ISESA
+392 
-397 MAFADGLVVF
+397 
-407 IGAGISNVINLF
+407 
-419 KGFFALLRG
+419 
-428 DVDGVKEAFGGIFEG
+428 
-443 LATQFEV
+443 
-450 IGSLFS
+450 
-456 WESLLNGIAAVELV
+456 
-470 LNGLKAQFMALWG
+470 LNGLKAQFMAFWTEG
-483 EISES
+483 SES
-488 AMAFAEGL
+488 VMAFGEGL
-496 MAGIGT
+496 MVVIGA
-502 SINYVINLFKGL
+502 SISNLFNLLKGIFAL
-514 FVLVKGGFDGIK
+514 ITGDFDGLK
-526 EVFNSWFEG
+526 EAFNGWFEG
-535 VKAKFEALGAGF
+535 VAAQFEVLSAGF

-555 FGDDKEGAPEAAKE
+555 FGGDKEGAPEAAKE

-576 VAGFFGWNSTDD
+576 VANLFGWNSTDD

-598 GASQFTAGVHDAQS
+598 GASQFTAGVQDAQS
-612 RAALGAGVGAASL
+612 RAALGAGVGAAVL
-625 VAPVSNNSFNQSV
+625 AAPVSNNSFNQSV

>member
-61 NQAHYTYI
+61 NKAHYTYI
-69 ETLNQVQD
+69 ETLNQVQG
-77 KAAQVEGSSSR
+77 KAAQVEGSTSR
-88 IGGAISQVAS
+88 IGGAISQVSS

-291 AQFDAFWAENGETV
+291 AQFDAFWAENGEMV

-330 SALLRGDFDGV
+330 FALLRGDFDGV

-371 IAAVEAVLNGLKARF
+371 IAAVEAVLNGLKAQF
-386 MALWGE
+386 MAFWTEG
-392 ISESA
+392 SESV
-397 MAFADGLVVF
+397 MAFGEGLMVVIGASISNLFNLLKGIFALITGDFDGL
-407 IGAGISNVINLF
+407 
-419 KGFFALLRG
+419 
-428 DVDGVKEAFGGIFEG
+428 KEAF
-443 LATQFEV
+443 
-450 IGSLFS
+450 
-456 WESLLNGIAAVELV
+456 NG
-470 LNGLKAQFMALWG
+470 
-483 EISES
+483 
-488 AMAFAEGL
+488 
-496 MAGIGT
+496 
-502 SINYVINLFKGL
+502 
-514 FVLVKGGFDGIK
+514 
-526 EVFNSWFEG
+526 WFEG
-535 VKAKFEALGAGF
+535 VAAQFEVLSAGF

-555 FGDDKEGAPEAAKE
+555 FGGDKEGAPEAAKE

-576 VAGFFGWNSTDD
+576 VANLFGWNSTDD

-598 GASQFTAGVHDAQS
+598 GASQFTAGVQDAQS
-612 RAALGAGVGAASL
+612 RAALGAGVGAAAL
-625 VAPVSNNSFNQSV
+625 AAPVSNNSFNQSV

>member
-61 NQAHYTYI
+61 NKAHYTYI
-69 ETLNQVQD
+69 ETLNQVQG
-77 KAAQVEGSSSR
+77 KAAQVESSTSR
-88 IGGAISQVAS
+88 IGGAISQVSS

-119 ALGVVTDEQAQS
+119 ALGVVTDEQAQA

-291 AQFDAFWAENGETV
+291 AQFDAFWTENGETV

-330 SALLRGDFDGV
+330 FALLRGDFDGV

-371 IAAVEAVLNGLKARF
+371 IAAVEAVLNGLKA
-386 MALWGE
+386 
-392 ISESA
+392 
-397 MAFADGLVVF
+397 
-407 IGAGISNVINLF
+407 
-419 KGFFALLRG
+419 
-428 DVDGVKEAFGGIFEG
+428 
-443 LATQFEV
+443 
-450 IGSLFS
+450 
-456 WESLLNGIAAVELV
+456 
-470 LNGLKAQFMALWG
+470 QFMAFWTEG
-483 EISES
+483 SES
-488 AMAFAEGL
+488 VMAFGEGL
-496 MAGIGT
+496 MVVIGA
-502 SINYVINLFKGL
+502 SISNLFNLLKGIFAL
-514 FVLVKGGFDGIK
+514 ITGDFDGLK
-526 EVFNSWFEG
+526 QAFNGWFEG
-535 VKAKFEALGAGF
+535 VAAQFEVLSAGF

-555 FGDDKEGAPEAAKE
+555 FGGDKEGAPEAAKE

-576 VAGFFGWNSTDD
+576 VAGFFGWNSADD

-598 GASQFTAGVHDAQS
+598 GASQFTAGVQDAQS

>member
-61 NQAHYTYI
+61 NKAHYTYI
-69 ETLNQVQD
+69 ETLNQVQG
-77 KAAQVEGSSSR
+77 KAAQVESSSSR

-131 AKDYQTSMEKLDKVL
+131 AKEYQTSMEKLDKVL
-146 DGVKAR
+146 DGVKTR

-330 SALLRGDFDGV
+330 FALLRGDFDGV

-371 IAAVEAVLNGLKARF
+371 IAAVEAVLNGLKA
-386 MALWGE
+386 
-392 ISESA
+392 
-397 MAFADGLVVF
+397 
-407 IGAGISNVINLF
+407 
-419 KGFFALLRG
+419 
-428 DVDGVKEAFGGIFEG
+428 
-443 LATQFEV
+443 
-450 IGSLFS
+450 
-456 WESLLNGIAAVELV
+456 
-470 LNGLKAQFMALWG
+470 QFMAFWTEG
-483 EISES
+483 SES
-488 AMAFAEGL
+488 VMAFGEGL
-496 MAGIGT
+496 MVVIGA
-502 SINYVINLFKGL
+502 SISNLFNLLKGIFAL
-514 FVLVKGGFDGIK
+514 ITGDFDGLK
-526 EVFNSWFEG
+526 QAFNGWFEG
-535 VKAKFEALGAGF
+535 VAAQFEVLSAGF

-555 FGDDKEGAPEAAKE
+555 FGGDKEGAPEAAKE

-598 GASQFTAGVHDAQS
+598 GASQFKAGVQDAQS

-625 VAPVSNNSFNQSV
+625 AAPVSNNSFNQSV

>member
-61 NQAHYTYI
+61 NKAHYTYI
-69 ETLNQVQD
+69 ETLNQVQG
-77 KAAQVEGSSSR
+77 KAAQVEGSTSR
-88 IGGAISQVAS
+88 IGGAISQVSS

-146 DGVKAR
+146 DGVKTR

-330 SALLRGDFDGV
+330 FALLRGDFDGV

-371 IAAVEAVLNGLKARF
+371 IAAVEAVLNGLKAQF
-386 MALWGE
+386 MAFWTEG
-392 ISESA
+392 SESV
-397 MAFADGLVVF
+397 MAFGEGLMVVIGASISNLFNLLKGIFALITGDFDGL
-407 IGAGISNVINLF
+407 
-419 KGFFALLRG
+419 
-428 DVDGVKEAFGGIFEG
+428 KEAF
-443 LATQFEV
+443 
-450 IGSLFS
+450 
-456 WESLLNGIAAVELV
+456 NG
-470 LNGLKAQFMALWG
+470 
-483 EISES
+483 
-488 AMAFAEGL
+488 
-496 MAGIGT
+496 
-502 SINYVINLFKGL
+502 
-514 FVLVKGGFDGIK
+514 
-526 EVFNSWFEG
+526 WFEG
-535 VKAKFEALGAGF
+535 VAAQFEVLSAGF

-555 FGDDKEGAPEAAKE
+555 FGGDKEGAPEAAKE

-576 VAGFFGWNSTDD
+576 VANLFGWNSTDD

-598 GASQFTAGVHDAQS
+598 GASQFTAGVQDAQS
-612 RAALGAGVGAASL
+612 RAALGAGVGAAAL

>member
-6 GIQQLSTQFALGLQ
+6 GIQQLSAQFALGLQ

-98 KLFDFVQSS
+98 KLFDFVGSS
-107 LGSLKDLKAGPD
+107 LDSLKDLKAGPD
-119 ALGVVTDEQAQS
+119 ALGAVTDEQAQS

-146 DGVKAR
+146 DGVKTR

-188 LVAEGLDAVYNFG
+188 LVAESLDAVYNFG
-201 RALDFVVSG
+201 RALDFLVSG

-217 LMMLGTAL
+217 LMMLGSAL

-330 SALLRGDFDGV
+330 
-341 KEAFGG
+341 
-347 IFEGLATQFEVI
+347 
-359 GSLFSW
+359 
-365 EPLLNG
+365 
-371 IAAVEAVLNGLKARF
+371 
-386 MALWGE
+386 
-392 ISESA
+392 
-397 MAFADGLVVF
+397 
-407 IGAGISNVINLF
+407 
-419 KGFFALLRG
+419 FALLRG
-428 DVDGVKEAFGGIFEG
+428 DVDGVKEAFGGILEG

-456 WESLLNGIAAVELV
+456 WQPLLDGIAAVELV
-470 LNGLKAQFMALWG
+470 LNGLKARFMAFWG

-496 MAGIGT
+496 MAGIGA

-514 FVLVKGGFDGIK
+514 FVLVKGGFDGVK

-576 VAGFFGWNSTDD
+576 VANLFGWNSTDD
-588 QAATAPRLVE
+588 KAATAPRLVE
-598 GASQFTAGVHDAQS
+598 GASQFTAGVQDAQS

-625 VAPVSNNSFNQSV
+625 MAPVSNNSFNQSV

>member
-61 NQAHYTYI
+61 NKAHYTYI
-69 ETLNQVQD
+69 ETLNQVQG
-77 KAAQVEGSSSR
+77 KAAQVESSSSK
-88 IGGAISQVAS
+88 IGGAISQVSS

-107 LGSLKDLKAGPD
+107 LGSLKDLKAGSD

-146 DGVKAR
+146 DGVKTR

-305 MAFADGLMMFIG
+305 MDFADGLMMFIG

-371 IAAVEAVLNGLKARF
+371 IAAVEAVLNGLKAQF
-386 MALWGE
+386 MAFWTEG
-392 ISESA
+392 SESV
-397 MAFADGLVVF
+397 MAFGEGLMVVIGASISNLFNLLKGIFALITGDFDGL
-407 IGAGISNVINLF
+407 
-419 KGFFALLRG
+419 
-428 DVDGVKEAFGGIFEG
+428 KEAF
-443 LATQFEV
+443 
-450 IGSLFS
+450 
-456 WESLLNGIAAVELV
+456 NG
-470 LNGLKAQFMALWG
+470 
-483 EISES
+483 
-488 AMAFAEGL
+488 
-496 MAGIGT
+496 
-502 SINYVINLFKGL
+502 
-514 FVLVKGGFDGIK
+514 
-526 EVFNSWFEG
+526 WFEG
-535 VKAKFEALGAGF
+535 VAAQFEVLSAGF

-555 FGDDKEGAPEAAKE
+555 FGGDKEGAPEAAKE

-576 VAGFFGWNSTDD
+576 VANLFGWNSTDD

-598 GASQFTAGVHDAQS
+598 GASQFTAGVQDAQS

>member
-61 NQAHYTYI
+61 NKAHYTYI
-69 ETLNQVQD
+69 ETLNQVQG
-77 KAAQVEGSSSR
+77 KAAQVEGSTSR
-88 IGGAISQVAS
+88 IGGAISQVSS

-371 IAAVEAVLNGLKARF
+371 IAAVEAVLNGLKAQF
-386 MALWGE
+386 MAFWTEG
-392 ISESA
+392 SESV
-397 MAFADGLVVF
+397 MAFGEGLMVVIGASISNLFNLLKGIFALITGDFDGL
-407 IGAGISNVINLF
+407 
-419 KGFFALLRG
+419 
-428 DVDGVKEAFGGIFEG
+428 KEAF
-443 LATQFEV
+443 
-450 IGSLFS
+450 
-456 WESLLNGIAAVELV
+456 NG
-470 LNGLKAQFMALWG
+470 
-483 EISES
+483 
-488 AMAFAEGL
+488 
-496 MAGIGT
+496 
-502 SINYVINLFKGL
+502 
-514 FVLVKGGFDGIK
+514 
-526 EVFNSWFEG
+526 WFEG
-535 VKAKFEALGAGF
+535 VAAQFEVLSAGF

-555 FGDDKEGAPEAAKE
+555 FGGDKEGAPEAAKE

-598 GASQFTAGVHDAQS
+598 GASQFTAGVQDAQS

>member
-61 NQAHYTYI
+61 NKAHYTYI
-69 ETLNQVQD
+69 ETLNQVQG
-77 KAAQVEGSSSR
+77 KAAQVEGSTSR
-88 IGGAISQVAS
+88 IGGAISQVSS

-371 IAAVEAVLNGLKARF
+371 IAAVEAVLNGLKAQF
-386 MALWGE
+386 MAFWTEG
-392 ISESA
+392 SESV
-397 MAFADGLVVF
+397 MAFGEGLMVVIGASISNLFNLLKGIFALITGDFDGL
-407 IGAGISNVINLF
+407 
-419 KGFFALLRG
+419 
-428 DVDGVKEAFGGIFEG
+428 KEAF
-443 LATQFEV
+443 
-450 IGSLFS
+450 
-456 WESLLNGIAAVELV
+456 NG
-470 LNGLKAQFMALWG
+470 
-483 EISES
+483 
-488 AMAFAEGL
+488 
-496 MAGIGT
+496 
-502 SINYVINLFKGL
+502 
-514 FVLVKGGFDGIK
+514 
-526 EVFNSWFEG
+526 WFEG
-535 VKAKFEALGAGF
+535 VAAQFEVLSAGF

-555 FGDDKEGAPEAAKE
+555 FGGDKEGAPEAAKE

-598 GASQFTAGVHDAQS
+598 GASQFTAGVQDAQS
-612 RAALGAGVGAASL
+612 RAALGAGVGAAAL

>member
-61 NQAHYTYI
+61 NKAHYTYI
-69 ETLNQVQD
+69 ETLNQVQG
-77 KAAQVEGSSSR
+77 KAAQVESSTSR
-88 IGGAISQVAS
+88 IGGAISQVSS

-119 ALGVVTDEQAQS
+119 ALGVVTDEQAQA

-146 DGVKAR
+146 DGVKTR

-330 SALLRGDFDGV
+330 FALLRGDFDGV

-371 IAAVEAVLNGLKARF
+371 IAAVEAVLNGLKAQF
-386 MALWGE
+386 MAFWTEG
-392 ISESA
+392 SESV
-397 MAFADGLVVF
+397 MAFGEGLMVVIGASISNLFNLLKGIFALITGDFDGL
-407 IGAGISNVINLF
+407 
-419 KGFFALLRG
+419 
-428 DVDGVKEAFGGIFEG
+428 KEAF
-443 LATQFEV
+443 
-450 IGSLFS
+450 
-456 WESLLNGIAAVELV
+456 NG
-470 LNGLKAQFMALWG
+470 
-483 EISES
+483 
-488 AMAFAEGL
+488 
-496 MAGIGT
+496 
-502 SINYVINLFKGL
+502 
-514 FVLVKGGFDGIK
+514 
-526 EVFNSWFEG
+526 WFEG
-535 VKAKFEALGAGF
+535 VAAQFEVLSAGF

-555 FGDDKEGAPEAAKE
+555 FGGDKEGAPEAAKE

-598 GASQFTAGVHDAQS
+598 GASQFTAGVQDAQS